1 MCLSKRYTYKILTFL
16 GSLLLIH
23 ACANIATPT
32 GGLYDVDPPKVVK
45 AIPDFNSLN
54 NSKTKIEII
63 FDENIKIEK
72 PMDKVIIAPPQ
83 RKFTIPS
90 KALPGETKC
99 LTVIPLKKPTRA
111 PTPVL

>member
-1 MCLSKRYTYKILTFL
+1 MCLSKKYIYRILT
-16 GSLLLIH
+16 SLSSILLFY

-45 AIPDFNSLN
+45 ATPDFNSLN
-54 NSKTKIEII
+54 NSNTKIEIL

-83 RKFTIPS
+83 QKFPIGTMRQQ
-90 KALPGETKC
+90 
-99 LTVIPLKKPTRA
+99 TVIHIVTNLFWM
-111 PTPVL
+111 V